1 VINTVPAVTPTPI
14 TIPLSRA
21 TVASDWPLP
30 PAPNTFTSLNQ
41 YQVSRTEWTN
51 LRFSQFIESPEKEA
65 SLMWGVAKGDGENT
79 ANNRRNNTSARSLGD
94 DVTYTAGGTY
104 KIFAGNRDSAVNS
117 AILFANTSTSFIIQ
131 GGNQQNPNQ
140 FNNFT
145 TVAALQ
151 AYINSLAPNPV
162 SPQTGK
168 GWEAGMRFELLDR
181 RLKWSVAYFDQ
192 TRENIARNFFVR
204 QTLVPGETNELA
216 LATYQLAAGA
226 EQGKGIDTE
235 LSWQVTKEV
244 SLLAGAMLM
253 NGKVIANPE
262 SPEEVGF
269 GLVSSPET
277 RLSLW
282 ALYRAAAGSTLAGF
296 SGGIGAS
303 YNSSSRIRPEVGDRF
318 RVSDTY
324 TLGRAM
330 LRYRIPGKNYA
341 HEVSLNVD
349 NLLDQEYTDEG
360 NWLSEPRTFK
370 AAYTI
375 SW

>member
-1 VINTVPAVTPTPI
+1 
-14 TIPLSRA
+14 
-21 TVASDWPLP
+21 
-30 PAPNTFTSLNQ
+30 
-41 YQVSRTEWTN
+41 
-51 LRFSQFIESPEKEA
+51 
-65 SLMWGVAKGDGENT
+65 
-79 ANNRRNNTSARSLGD
+79 
-94 DVTYTAGGTY
+94 
-104 KIFAGNRDSAVNS
+104 
-117 AILFANTSTSFIIQ
+117 
-131 GGNQQNPNQ
+131 
-140 FNNFT
+140 
-145 TVAALQ
+145 
-151 AYINSLAPNPV
+151 
-162 SPQTGK
+162 
-168 GWEAGMRFELLDR
+168 
-181 RLKWSVAYFDQ
+181 
-192 TRENIARNFFVR
+192 
-204 QTLVPGETNELA
+204 
-216 LATYQLAAGA
+216 
-226 EQGKGIDTE
+226 
-235 LSWQVTKEV
+235 
-244 SLLAGAMLM
+244 MLM

-282 ALYRAAAGSTLAGF
+282 AFYRAAAGSTLAGF